1 MKLRRARL
9 HVLLATVLLT
19 AHCAWQEK
27 SASVDSAFAP
37 DRLLI
42 LDAAIQKSIDAGE
55 IPGAVALIAHDGRI
69 VYHRAFGYSDIER
82 QTPMTLDTIFRIAS
96 MTKAT
101 KAITSVGVMILYERG
116 HFLLSDPLSA
126 YLPEFESPKVLVKA
140 DGGGNVLETR
150 DASRE
155 ITILD
160 LLTHTSGISYPL
172 ADNALQPVYKKA
184 GVIDGVTARP
194 FRLEDQMKI
203 LARQPLLHD
212 PGEKFT
218 YGLNTDLLGYL
229 CQVISGQPFDEFLAE
244 EIFGPLGMIDTHFY
258 LPEEKAE
265 RLATL
270 YAADAEGNLR
280 VSKGDESE
288 IHLDNPRYPV
298 EGARTYFSGGGGL
311 SSTTRDY
318 ARFLQMLLNEGE
330 LDGARILSRKS
341 VELLTSPGVALEGDG
356 PPKMSAAFYVYGSPG
371 LEGVLTS
378 PGSYGWGGAFYTT
391 YFIDPH
397 ENLVAVF
404 MSQGRPV
411 RSSVRDRF
419 GVLVYQALR

>member
-1 MKLRRARL
+1 MKLRRATL

-19 AHCAWQEK
+19 AHCASQEK
-27 SASVDSAFAP
+27 SASVDSAFVP

-55 IPGAVALIAHDGRI
+55 IPGAVALIAHGGRV
-69 VYHRAFGYSDIER
+69 VYHKAFGYSDIEQ
-82 QTPMTLDTIFRIAS
+82 QTPMTLGTIFRIAS
-96 MTKAT
+96 MT

-116 HFLLSDPLSA
+116 HFLLSDPVSA
-126 YLPEFESPKVLVKA
+126 YLPEFDSPKVLVRA
-140 DGGGNVLETR
+140 DEKGNVLETR

-160 LLTHTSGISYPL
+160 LLTHTSGISYPFTE
-172 ADNALQPVYKKA
+172 NALQRVYEKA
-184 GVIDGVTARP
+184 GVIDGVTVRP
-194 FRLEDQMKI
+194 LRLEDQMKI

-212 PGEKFT
+212 PGERFS

-229 CQVISGQPFDEFLAE
+229 CQVISGQPFDEFLTE

-258 LPEEKAE
+258 LPGEKAK

-288 IHLDNPRYPV
+288 IQLENPRYPV
-298 EGARTYFSGGGGL
+298 EGARTYFSGGAGL
-311 SSTTRDY
+311 SATSRDY

-341 VELLTSPGVALEGDG
+341 VELLTSPRVELEGQG

-378 PGSYGWGGAFYTT
+378 PGSYKWGGAFYTT
-391 YFIDPH
+391 YFIDPR
-397 ENLVAVF
+397 ENLVALF
-404 MSQGRPV
+404 MSQGRPI
-411 RSSVRDRF
+411 RSAMRDRF

>member
-1 MKLRRARL
+1 VKLRRATL
-9 HVLLATVLLT
+9 HVLLATALLT
-19 AHCAWQEK
+19 AHCASQDK
-27 SASVDSAFAP
+27 SASVGSAFVP

-55 IPGAVALIAHDGRI
+55 IPGAVALIAHDGRV
-69 VYHRAFGYSDIER
+69 VYHQAFGYSDIEQ

-96 MTKAT
+96 MT

-116 HFLLSDPLSA
+116 HFLLSDPVSA

-140 DGGGNVLETR
+140 DDAGNVLETR

-160 LLTHTSGISYPL
+160 LLTHTSGISYPF
-172 ADNALQPVYKKA
+172 AENALQRVYKKA

-194 FRLEDQMKI
+194 LRLEDQMKV
-203 LARQPLLHD
+203 LAQQPLLHD
-212 PGEKFT
+212 PGEKFS

-229 CQVISGQPFDEFLAE
+229 CQVISGQAFDEFLAE
-244 EIFGPLGMIDTHFY
+244 EIFRPLGMIDTHFY
-258 LPEEKAE
+258 LPGEKAK

-280 VSKGDESE
+280 VAKGDESE

-311 SSTTRDY
+311 SATTRDY
-318 ARFLQMLLNEGE
+318 ARFLQMLLNEGA
-330 LDGARILSRKS
+330 LDGARVLSRKS
-341 VELLTSPGVALEGDG
+341 VELLTSPRVELEADG
-356 PPKMSAAFYVYGSPG
+356 PAKMSAAFYVSGSPG

-378 PGSYGWGGAFYTT
+378 PGSYTWGGAFYTT
-391 YFIDPH
+391 YFIDPR
-397 ENLVAVF
+397 ENLVALF
-404 MSQGRPV
+404 MSQGRPMG
-411 RSSVRDRF
+411 SSMRDRF

>member
-1 MKLRRARL
+1 MKLRRSTL

-19 AHCAWQEK
+19 AHCASREK
-27 SASVDSAFAP
+27 SASVGSTFVP
-37 DRLLI
+37 DRLLR

-55 IPGAVALIAHDGRI
+55 IPGAVALIAHDGRF
-69 VYHRAFGYSDIER
+69 VYHKAFGYSELEQ

-96 MTKAT
+96 MT

-116 HFLLSDPLSA
+116 HFLLSDPVSA
-126 YLPEFESPKVLVKA
+126 YLPEFKSPKVLVRA
-140 DGGGNVLETR
+140 DEEGNVLETR

-155 ITILD
+155 IAIID
-160 LLTHTSGISYPL
+160 LLTHTSGISYPFE
-172 ADNALQPVYKKA
+172 ANALQRVYKKA
-184 GVIDGVTARP
+184 GLIDGVTVRP
-194 FRLEDQMKI
+194 LRLEDQMKI

-212 PGEKFT
+212 PGEKFS

-229 CQVISGQPFDEFLAE
+229 CQVISGRPFDEFLSE
-244 EIFGPLGMIDTHFY
+244 EIFGPLGMVDTHFY
-258 LPEEKAE
+258 LPGDKTE

-270 YAADAEGNLR
+270 YAVDDEGNLR

-311 SSTTRDY
+311 SATTRDY
-318 ARFLQMLLNEGE
+318 ARFLQMLLNEGA

-341 VELLTSPGVALEGDG
+341 VELLISPRVELEGDG
-356 PPKMSAAFYVYGSPG
+356 PPKMSAAFYVTGSPG
-371 LEGVLTS
+371 LEGMLTS
-378 PGSYGWGGAFYTT
+378 PGSYGWGGAFYTR

-404 MSQGRPV
+404 MSQGRPI
-411 RSSVRDRF
+411 RSAMGDRF

>member
-1 MKLRRARL
+1 
-9 HVLLATVLLT
+9 
-19 AHCAWQEK
+19 
-27 SASVDSAFAP
+27 
-37 DRLLI
+37 
-42 LDAAIQKSIDAGE
+42 
-55 IPGAVALIAHDGRI
+55 
-69 VYHRAFGYSDIER
+69 
-82 QTPMTLDTIFRIAS
+82 
-96 MTKAT
+96 
-101 KAITSVGVMILYERG
+101 MILYERG
-116 HFLLSDPLSA
+116 HFLLSDPISE
-126 YLPEFESPKVLVKA
+126 YLPEFKNPKVLVKA
-140 DGGGNVLETR
+140 DGEGNVLETR

-160 LLTHTSGISYPL
+160 LLIHTSGISYPS
-172 ADNALQPVYKKA
+172 ADNALQRVYKKA

-194 FRLEDQMKI
+194 LRLEDQMKI

-212 PGEKFT
+212 PGERFS

-229 CQVISGQPFDEFLAE
+229 CQAISGQPFDEFLTE
-244 EIFGPLGMIDTHFY
+244 EIFGPLGMLDTHFY
-258 LPEEKAE
+258 LPGEKAA

-270 YAADAEGNLR
+270 YAANAEGNLR
-280 VSKGDESE
+280 VAKGGESE
-288 IHLDNPRYPV
+288 IYLDNPRYPV

-318 ARFLQMLLNEGE
+318 ARFLQMLLDEGE

-341 VELLTSPGVALEGDG
+341 VELLISPRVELERGG
-356 PPKMSAAFYVYGSPG
+356 LPKMSAAFYVTGSPG

-378 PGSYGWGGAFYTT
+378 PGSYSWGGAFYTT

-404 MSQGRPV
+404 MSQGRPI
-411 RSSVRDRF
+411 RSSMRDRF

>member
-1 MKLRRARL
+1 MKLRRVRL

-96 MTKAT
+96 MTKA
-101 KAITSVGVMILYERG
+101 ITSVGVMILYERG
-116 HFLLSDPLSA
+116 HFLLRDPLSA

-140 DGGGNVLETR
+140 DKGGVVLETR

-160 LLTHTSGISYPL
+160 LLTHTSGISYPFK
-172 ADNALQPVYKKA
+172 ADALQPVYEKA

-212 PGEKFT
+212 PGERFS

-229 CQVISGQPFDEFLAE
+229 CQTISGRPFDEFLTE
-244 EIFGPLGMIDTHFY
+244 EIFGPLRMIDTHFY
-258 LPEEKAE
+258 LPGDKAE

-341 VELLTSPGVALEGDG
+341 VELLTSPGVALEEDG
-356 PPKMSAAFYVYGSPG
+356 PPKMSAAFYVYDSPG

-378 PGSYGWGGAFYTT
+378 PGSYTWGGAFYTT

-404 MSQGRPV
+404 MSQGRPI